1 MEKLFFTDLTT
12 GTTFD
17 VLETQSQR
25 HSLVVPIV
33 YTELLS
39 NGPDIKNRAEA
50 LTNFISIGA
59 IRFNG
64 NCFRI
69 GCGSSNDTTIQR
81 QRCIAFNERLCKS
94 SLRKVKDDKLS
105 WLKDILRRGKCT
117 EINKRISE
125 ITLIHRMAHSFFQLN
140 FDSDHGL
147 QTCEHN
153 QVICFKW
160 LHVLGLD

>member
-1 MEKLFFTDLTT
+1 MEKLFFTDLTIC
-12 GTTFD
+12 TTFEF
-17 VLETQSQR
+17 LETQSER

-39 NGPDIKNRAEA
+39 NGPDIKIDAKA
-50 LTNFISIGA
+50 LTNFFSIGA

-69 GCGSSNDTTIQR
+69 RCGSSNHTTIQR

-94 SLRKVKDDKLS
+94 SLRKVKDDQLS
-105 WLKDILRRGKCT
+105 WLKDILRRGECT

-125 ITLIHRMAHSFFQLN
+125 ITLIHRMAHCFFQLN

-147 QTCEHN
+147 LTCENH
-153 QVICFKW
+153 QVIGFKW
-160 LHVLGLD
+160 